1 MTEEIQTTEYSS
13 EPAEYVDYTEILE
26 NIRTYTEIIEEV
38 RQEEVKQTELL
49 QSWLP
54 EIRGVGVLLLGSFI
68 VLTVFR
74 LLTSF
79 LGRVFNDTTK
89 F

>member
-1 MTEEIQTTEYSS
+1 MTEEIQTTDI
-13 EPAEYVDYTEILE
+13 PAELDYTEILQD
-26 NIRTYTEIIEEV
+26 IRTYTEIIEEV
-38 RQEEVKQTELL
+38 RQEEANQTELL
-49 QSWLP
+49 QTFLP
-54 EIRGVGVLLLGSFI
+54 ELYNVGVLLLGSFI
-68 VLTVFR
+68 ALTVFR

>member
-13 EPAEYVDYTEILE
+13 EPAEYVDYTEILQD
-26 NIRTYTEIIEEV
+26 IRTYTEIIEEV

-49 QSWLP
+49 QTWLP
-54 EIRGVGVLLLGSFI
+54 EIRNVGVLLLGSFI
-68 VLTVFR
+68 VLTLFR

>member
-1 MTEEIQTTEYSS
+1 MTEETQTLDVYTEL
-13 EPAEYVDYTEILE
+13 DYTEILE
-26 NIRTYTEIIEEV
+26 DIRTYTEVIEEV
-38 RQEEVKQTELL
+38 RQEEANQTELL
-49 QSWLP
+49 QTWLP
-54 EIRGVGVLLLGSFI
+54 VFHDDFVLLLGSLI

>member
-1 MTEEIQTTEYSS
+1 MTEEIQTLDVYNEL
-13 EPAEYVDYTEILE
+13 DYTEILE
-26 NIRTYTEIIEEV
+26 DIRTYTEVIEEV
-38 RQEEVKQTELL
+38 RQEEANQTELL
-49 QSWLP
+49 QTWLP
-54 EIRGVGVLLLGSFI
+54 EIRNVGVLLLGSFI
-68 VLTVFR
+68 ALTVFR

>member
-1 MTEEIQTTEYSS
+1 MTEEIQTSELSSDTET
-13 EPAEYVDYTEILE
+13 EQIDVDYQSEIDILSA
-26 NIRTYTEIIEEV
+26 IQA
-38 RQEEVKQTELL
+38 QEEIQTELL
-49 QSWLP
+49 NNIYS
-54 EIRGVGVLLLGSFI
+54 VSVLILGSFI
-68 VLTVFR
+68 VITVFR

>member
-13 EPAEYVDYTEILE
+13 EPAEYVDYTEILQD
-26 NIRTYTEIIEEV
+26 IRTYTEIIEEV

-49 QSWLP
+49 QTWLP
-54 EIRGVGVLLLGSFI
+54 EIRNVDVLLLGSFI

>member
-13 EPAEYVDYTEILE
+13 EPAEYVDYTEILQD
-26 NIRTYTEIIEEV
+26 IRTYTEIIEEV

-49 QSWLP
+49 QTWLP
-54 EIRGVGVLLLGSFI
+54 EIRNVGVLLLGSFI